1 MNYLHQQNT
10 KLIVFDLD
18 GTIADTSGGILD
30 AHKYTLSTMGRQVP
44 TDRELYKLIGGNLL
58 EIYINC
64 FGFTDDGAREAVK
77 IYRERYAVKGI
88 HMASLYTG
96 VADMLKE
103 LRKRGY
109 LVGMATLKAEKF
121 ANIILSE
128 NSILKYFNAVCG
140 MDLDDSLNKAE
151 LVRRCVYLCNS
162 TEEKTILIGD
172 SESDRKGAER
182 ADVRFLG
189 VTYGYGFGEGINYEF
204 ETVNSVNELKRKII
218 W

>member
-10 KLIVFDLD
+10 RLIIFDLD
-18 GTIADTSGGILD
+18 GTIADTSRGILD
-30 AHKYTLSTMGRQVP
+30 AHKYTLSTMGRRVP

-58 EIYINC
+58 DIYINY
-64 FGFTDDGAREAVK
+64 FEFTDERAREAVK
-77 IYRERYAVKGI
+77 IYRERYVVKGI
-88 HMASLYTG
+88 HMVSLYTG

-128 NSILKYFNAVCG
+128 NSILKYFDAVCG
-140 MDLDDSLNKAE
+140 MDLEDSLNKAD
-151 LVRRCVYLCNS
+151 LVHRCVYLCNS
-162 TEEKTILIGD
+162 TEERTILIGD
-172 SESDRKGAER
+172 SESDRKGAEI
-182 ADVRFLG
+182 AGVKFLG
-189 VTYGYGFGEGINYEF
+189 VTYGYGFREDINYEF
-204 ETVNSVNELKRKII
+204 ETVNSIDKMKRKII